1 MKYAGF
7 WVRLAAG
14 LIDFIIFLPLMLLYF
29 WTESHSRTGT
39 LLMVIPYY
47 LFYAGFCIFFLGKYG
62 KTPGKMVMKIVVTRK
77 DGTTIGYREALLRH
91 AVDAIFGVIA
101 GIGMLI
107 AVFHT
112 DYAVFSDQL
121 TWMQRNKIIME
132 NTPTFATLAGSLS
145 IAWCYSELIVL
156 LFNKK
161 KRAIHDFIAGTVVV
175 HSQQVWT
182 ANQEE
187 AAA

>member
-29 WTESHSRTGT
+29 WTESHSRTGS

-47 LFYAGFCIFFLGKYG
+47 LFYAVFCISFLGKYG
-62 KTPGKMVMKIVVTRK
+62 KTPGKMAMGIVVTRT
-77 DGTTIGYREALLRH
+77 DGSRVGFREALLRH
-91 AVDAIFGVIA
+91 SVDAIFGAIA

-107 AVFHT
+107 AILHT
-112 DYAVFSDQL
+112 EPSIFTTDMK
-121 TWMQRNKIIME
+121 WIERNRMIMD
-132 NTPTFATLAGSLS
+132 NSPSFATVAGLLS
-145 IAWCYSELIVL
+145 TGWAYSELIVL

-161 KRAIHDFIAGTVVV
+161 RRAIHDFIAGTVVI
-175 HSQQVWT
+175 HASE
-182 ANQEE
+182 N
-187 AAA
+187 